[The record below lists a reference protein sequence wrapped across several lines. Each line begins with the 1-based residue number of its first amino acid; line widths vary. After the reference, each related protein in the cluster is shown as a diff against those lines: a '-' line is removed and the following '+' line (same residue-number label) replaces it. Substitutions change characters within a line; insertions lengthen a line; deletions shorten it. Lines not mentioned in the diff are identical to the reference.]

1 MDSVDFHG
9 GKTDDFHGENGSF
22 NFDGKRPGTCCFDGK
37 KSRSLR
43 EMIVL
48 QPETAVNMSTFQD
61 VLMEHVIAQQEM
73 DDSNMMIPSRK
84 SLGWKTRWFL
94 VNVKG
99 QPVLV

>member
-1 MDSVDFHG
+1 
-9 GKTDDFHGENGSF
+9 
-22 NFDGKRPGTCCFDGK
+22 
-37 KSRSLR
+37 
-43 EMIVL
+43 MIVL

-94 VNVKG
+94 INVKG